1 MALLIARGELALFEG
16 EKAIG
21 TVGADQFFGVRDSL
35 HQIASSITAVAR
47 PQTTVAFFDAAK
59 LRIKNNLPAA
69 TVGSL
74 REKAIQMHIFQ
85 SIKNMI
91 EAPNIKEQLSLLAHN
106 IENIYCL
113 RDASKHL
120 VNRKFAFT

>member
-59 LRIKNNLPAA
+59 LRKLTERSPEHVIAVLERL
-69 TVGSL
+69 G
-74 REKAIQMHIFQ
+74 
-85 SIKNMI
+85 
-91 EAPNIKEQLSLLAHN
+91 
-106 IENIYCL
+106 
-113 RDASKHL
+113 
-120 VNRKFAFT
+120 